1 MIEKLGMNV
10 RYNVLTYLIGE
21 GFSNVFKSKKQAMTS
36 LGMMCITMLIFGVFF
51 VIGQNLNHFVEE
63 IEAEQGMQVFI
74 MDEATQAQIQ
84 EIKTQLQEIEGINT
98 IEYVSKEDALQ
109 VMKNK
114 FGEKSNLLKGYEL
127 DNPFPA
133 SYIVTLTDLNLS
145 EDVQNEINKINLVDD
160 ITSSD
165 KTINTLVKLASG
177 IKIGTYVILAFLIIF
192 SIFIIA
198 NTIKLTVHARRKE
211 ISIMKYVGATNGFIR
226 WPFAVEGMII
236 GIISGVVS
244 TGILSG
250 IYYMVA
256 HNHTFT
262 QFIGKIGLTLLQ
274 FSDMF
279 NTIVII
285 YLILGIGVGVLGS
298 TISMRKYLKV

>member
-1 MIEKLGMNV
+1 M

-21 GFSNVFKSKKQAMTS
+21 GFSNVFKNKKQAMTS

-51 VIGQNLNHFVEE
+51 IIGQNLNHFVEQVE
-63 IEAEQGMQVFI
+63 SKQGMQVFI
-74 MDEATQAQIQ
+74 KKEATEIQ
-84 EIKTQLQEIEGINT
+84 VQELRTKLQNIEGVNT
-98 IEYVSKEDALQ
+98 VEFVSEEDALQ
-109 VMKNK
+109 QVKNK
-114 FGEKSNLLKGYEL
+114 LGEKSSLIKGYEQ
-127 DNPFPA
+127 DNPFPP
-133 SYIVTLTDLNLS
+133 SYVLTLTDLNLTS
-145 EDVQNEINKINLVDD
+145 KVQEQVNQLDNIDE

-165 KTINTLVKLASG
+165 QTINTLVKLASG

-198 NTIKLTVHARRKE
+198 NTIKLTVHARRRE

-236 GIISGVVS
+236 GLISGAASV
-244 TGILSG
+244 GILSG
-250 IYYMVA
+250 IYYLVEQSEA
-256 HNHTFT
+256 FT
-262 QFIGKIGLTLLQ
+262 QFLSKIQLTLLQ
-274 FSDMF
+274 FGDML

-285 YLILGIGVGVLGS
+285 YLILGIGIGVLGS

>member
-1 MIEKLGMNV
+1 M

-36 LGMMCITMLIFGVFF
+36 LGMMCITMLIFGIFF
-51 VIGQNLNHFVEE
+51 AIGQNLNHFVEE
-63 IEAEQGMQVFI
+63 IEAGQGIQVFI
-74 MDEATQAQIQ
+74 KDDATQTQIQ
-84 EIKTQLQEIEGINT
+84 DVKTQLQNIEGINT

-133 SYIVTLTDLNLS
+133 SYVVTLTDLNLS
-145 EDVQNEINKINLVDD
+145 EDVQKQIEQIELVED

-165 KTINTLVKLASG
+165 KTISTLVNLASG
-177 IKIGTYVILAFLIIF
+177 IKIGTYVILIFLIVF

-198 NTIKLTVHARRKE
+198 NTIKLTVHARRRE

-236 GIISGVVS
+236 GVISGAAS
-244 TGILSG
+244 TGILAG
-250 IYYMVA
+250 VYHLIA
-256 HNHTFT
+256 HNNMLT
-262 QFIGKIGLTLLQ
+262 QFINKIGLTLLT
-274 FSDMF
+274 FDEMLS
-279 NTIVII
+279 TIIII
-285 YLILGIGVGVLGS
+285 YLALGIGIGVLGS

>member
-1 MIEKLGMNV
+1 M
-10 RYNVLTYLIGE
+10 RYNILTYLIGE

-51 VIGQNLNHFVEE
+51 AIGQNLNHFVEE

-74 MDEATQAQIQ
+74 KEEATQTQIQ
-84 EIKTQLQEIEGINT
+84 EIKNQLQNIEGINT
-98 IEYVSKEDALQ
+98 IQYVSKEDALQ

-114 FGEKSNLLKGYEL
+114 FGEKSSLLKGYEL

-145 EDVQNEINKINLVDD
+145 EDVQNKINQIELVDD

-165 KTINTLVKLASG
+165 KTISTLVKLASG
-177 IKIGTYVILAFLIIF
+177 IKIGTYVILVFLIVF

-236 GIISGVVS
+236 GLISGALS

-250 IYYMVA
+250 IYYLVA
-256 HNHTFT
+256 QNESFI
-262 QFIGKIGLTLLQ
+262 QFLAKVNLTLLP
-274 FSDMF
+274 FSDML
-279 NTIVII
+279 NTVVVI
-285 YLILGIGVGVLGS
+285 YLVLGIGIGVLGS